1 MKVKIELH
9 TNKGI
14 ETFYRDVQTKEE
26 VYRLPLV
33 GWFIKSRKEKFQ
45 DWDIDLFLRR
55 RHDDDGKE
63 YGEIIAGAVTTPAS
77 RWKRVHTSYLIG
89 TVYTQEEIDQLA
101 QWLREISFKTD
112 IGYTVKRRNNK
123 KKTSQG
129 V

>member
-14 ETFYRDVQTKEE
+14 KTFYRDVQTKEE

-55 RHDDDGKE
+55 RHDDDGKL
-63 YGEIIAGAVTTPAS
+63 YGEIIAGAVTTPAA
-77 RWKRVHTSYLIG
+77 RWKCVHTSYLIG

-101 QWLREISFKTD
+101 QWLREIYNPGKN
-112 IGYTVKRRNNK
+112 IGYVL
-123 KKTSQG
+123 KTKQ
-129 V
+129 